1 MREVKEKFR
10 ILSADN
16 VTYMELCGK
25 SMGAGVVS
33 VRYEHVAGEDIL
45 LSLKLRL
52 KYFEFLPDGY
62 FDEVIKKLGEE
73 PPEI

>member
-1 MREVKEKFR
+1 MKEKFR
-10 ILSADN
+10 ILSTGN
-16 VTYMELCGK
+16 VTCMELCGK

-52 KYFEFLPDGY
+52 KDFEFLPDGY

>member
-1 MREVKEKFR
+1 MKEKFR
-10 ILSADN
+10 ILSAGN

-25 SMGAGVVS
+25 SIGTGVVS
-33 VRYEHVAGEDIL
+33 VSYEHVAGEDIF

-52 KYFEFLPDGY
+52 KDFEFLPDGY

>member
-1 MREVKEKFR
+1 MKEKFR
-10 ILSADN
+10 ILSTGNA
-16 VTYMELCGK
+16 TYMELCGK
-25 SMGAGVVS
+25 SIGTGVVS
-33 VRYEHVAGEDIL
+33 AGYKHVAGEDIL

-52 KYFEFLPDGY
+52 KDFEFLPDGY